1 MCCKCSFFVEMDSCS
16 RSRLDSVERNHCSFD
31 AGSYGAAA
39 AVVAQMGNCT
49 GSTGNIVA
57 KKEELVSSMT
67 RGVVEGVPEEKKII
81 WFENKLK
88 IIPVPKDEKK
98 FDEIR

>member
-1 MCCKCSFFVEMDSCS
+1 MCCKCSFFVGMDSCN

-31 AGSYGAAA
+31 AGSCGVAAAA

-57 KKEELVSSMT
+57 KKEALVSSMT
-67 RGVVEGVPEEKKII
+67 RGVVEGVPEKKS
-81 WFENKLK
+81 F
-88 IIPVPKDEKK
+88 
-98 FDEIR
+98 